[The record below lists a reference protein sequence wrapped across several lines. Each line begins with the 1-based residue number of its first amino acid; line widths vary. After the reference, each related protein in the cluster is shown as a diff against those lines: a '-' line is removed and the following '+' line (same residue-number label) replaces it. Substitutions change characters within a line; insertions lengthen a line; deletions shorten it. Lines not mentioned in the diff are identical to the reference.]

1 MKRFGEKLR
10 ALRKQ
15 RKWSLRKLSS
25 MLGFRSHS
33 YIDDIEHG
41 RSKPSVELVIKI
53 AEVFD
58 VSTDQLLIDDLE
70 ID

>member
-10 ALRKQ
+10 SLRKQ
-15 RKWSLRKLSS
+15 RGLSLRKLSVL
-25 MLGFRSHS
+25 LGFSSHS

-41 RSKPSVELVIKI
+41 RSKPSIELALKI
-53 AEVFD
+53 AEIFD
-58 VSTDQLLIDDLE
+58 VSTDQLLKDDLE